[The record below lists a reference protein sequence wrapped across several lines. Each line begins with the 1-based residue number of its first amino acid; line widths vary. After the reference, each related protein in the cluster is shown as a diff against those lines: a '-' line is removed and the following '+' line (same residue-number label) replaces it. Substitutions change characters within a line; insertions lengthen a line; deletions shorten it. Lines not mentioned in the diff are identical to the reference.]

1 MNVHILRSTEYP
13 IEDFNEVVKLLKT
26 HTNSIKIK
34 SHSSFNL
41 EYENDSDVKHWDEFF
56 LNCIG
61 FRRSKNISDDD
72 YVFLLTEFKNH
83 EDYFGWTDESLG
95 NYFIQ
100 TSDWNRYFA
109 SEVNKHFPIS
119 YEVVAWIL
127 RSLMYDTQD
136 ELLKNAHLRA
146 RGCVMDYCD
155 EKEDIILKMR
165 TGDVCNTCLNRIK
178 ERGVNPGFL
187 GNIFNTM
194 ENIRKGLIY
203 RERNDLLG
211 TISPI
216 RLKLGVY
223 RPKFVLI
230 EMNNLKLN
238 FDETQTALYY
248 FLLQT
253 GGVTLIERINR
264 REELKECYRQVKN
277 EDILENELNETV
289 DFWVNPYNSEPFK
302 QKVSKINKK
311 LKDLLGEGLAK
322 NYLIVNEKG
331 TYKIKLPMDR
341 VIFDRF
347 IG

>member
-1 MNVHILRSTEYP
+1 MNVHILRSPEYQT
-13 IEDFNEVVKLLKT
+13 EDFNEVVKLLKT

-56 LNCIG
+56 LNCVR

-127 RSLMYDTQD
+127 RSLMYDTQE

-165 TGDVCNTCLNRIK
+165 TGDVCHTCLGRIK

-194 ENIRKGLIY
+194 ENIRKGLMY
-203 RERNDLLG
+203 RERNELLG
-211 TISPI
+211 VISPI
-216 RLKLGVY
+216 RLNLGVDK
-223 RPKFVLI
+223 PKFVLT
-230 EMNNLKLN
+230 EMNDLKLK
-238 FDETQTALYY
+238 FDESQTAIYL

-253 GGVTLIERINR
+253 GGVKLNDLEERK
-264 REELKECYRQVKN
+264 EELKECYRLIKN
-277 EDILENELNETV
+277 GNISDRELNSTIEYWV
-289 DFWVNPYNSEPFK
+289 DPENPEVIT

-311 LKDLLGEGLAK
+311 LKDLLGESLAK
-322 NYLIVNEKG
+322 NYQIINEKG
-331 TYKIKLPMDR
+331 KYKVKLLMTK
-341 VIFDRF
+341 VQIV
-347 IG
+347 

>member
-1 MNVHILRSTEYP
+1 MNVHILRSPEYP

-56 LNCIG
+56 LNCIR
-61 FRRSKNISDDD
+61 FRRSKNISDND
-72 YVFLLTEFKNH
+72 YVFLLSEFKNH

-100 TSDWNRYFA
+100 TSDWNRYFE

-127 RSLMYDTQD
+127 RSLMYDTQE

-165 TGDVCNTCLNRIK
+165 TGDVCHTCLNIIR

-187 GNIFNTM
+187 GNIFNAM
-194 ENIRKGLIY
+194 ENIRKGLMY
-203 RERNDLLG
+203 RERNELLG

-216 RLKLGVY
+216 RLHLGVD
-223 RPKFVLI
+223 RPKFVLV
-230 EMNNLKLN
+230 EMNDLKLN
-238 FDETQTALYY
+238 FDETQTAIYY

-253 GGVTLIERINR
+253 GGIKLNELENKKEV
-264 REELKECYRQVKN
+264 LKECYRRVKN
-277 EDILENELNETV
+277 GNISEKELNTTI
-289 DFWVNPYNSEPFK
+289 DFWVDPDNPEVIT

-311 LKDLLGEGLAK
+311 LKDLLGVSLAV

-331 TYKIKLPMDR
+331 TYKIKLPKSK
-341 VIFDRF
+341 VEVL
-347 IG
+347 

>member
-1 MNVHILRSTEYP
+1 MNVHILRSPEYP
-13 IEDFNEVVKLLKT
+13 TEDFNQVVTLLKT
-26 HTNSIKIK
+26 HTNTIKIK
-34 SHSSFNL
+34 GHANVEINYQDES
-41 EYENDSDVKHWDEFF
+41 EIKHWDEFF
-56 LNCIG
+56 LNCVH
-61 FRRSKNISDDD
+61 FRNAKQISGDD
-72 YVFLLTEFKNH
+72 YVFLLTEYKNQ
-83 EDYFGWTDESLG
+83 EDYFGWTDETLG

-100 TSDWNRYFA
+100 TSDWNLYFE

-127 RSLMYDTQD
+127 RSFMYGTQQ
-136 ELLKNAHLRA
+136 ELLEKAHKRA

-165 TGDVCNTCLNRIK
+165 TGDVCHTCLGRVK
-178 ERGVNPGFL
+178 EIGVNLAFL

-194 ENIRKGLIY
+194 ENIRKGLMY

-216 RLKLGVY
+216 RLKLGVD
-223 RPKFVLI
+223 RPKFTLV
-230 EMNNLKLN
+230 EMNDLKLN

-253 GGVTLIERINR
+253 GGITLIERMDR

-277 EDILENELNETV
+277 GEILENELNETV
-289 DFWVNPYNSEPFK
+289 DFWVNPYNSDPFK

-331 TYKIKLPMDR
+331 KYKIKLPMNKVEILLR
-341 VIFDRF
+341 
-347 IG
+347 